1 MTAGLLSG
9 NKCRYQLNTNYGSR
23 VIIPDADLPPVIT
36 LTTGI
41 DFVSA
46 DGIVTKN
53 QALKI
58 GLTAQKVEDNM
69 LSLNVSFSCENDGA
83 TTTFKTFSMEGTEQE
98 HCGKDIS
105 FTTRNQ
111 AGTEKSVV
119 TIADR
124 DGNIAQKQLVL
135 TEH

>member
-1 MTAGLLSG
+1 MSTVKNTLLPF
-9 NKCRYQLNTNYGSR
+9 
-23 VIIPDADLPPVIT
+23 IIAIIAFSSCKKDAHLPPVIT
-36 LTTGI
+36 LKTGI
-41 DFVSA
+41 DFVST

-69 LSLNVSFSCENDGA
+69 LSLNVSYAYDNEGA
-83 TTTFKTFSMEGTEQE
+83 TTTFKTFSLEGTEQE
-98 HCGKDIS
+98 HCEKDII

-111 AGTEKSVV
+111 AGTEKWVL

-124 DGNIAQKQLVL
+124 DGNIAQKQVVL
-135 TEH
+135 TVQ